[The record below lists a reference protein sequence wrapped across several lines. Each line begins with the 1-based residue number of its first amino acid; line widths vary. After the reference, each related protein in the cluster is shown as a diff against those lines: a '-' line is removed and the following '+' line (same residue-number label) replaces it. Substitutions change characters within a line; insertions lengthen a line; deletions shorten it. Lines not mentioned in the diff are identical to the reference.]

1 MYLRL
6 INVKAIERQRD
17 SYILVINN
25 RYEKMGESLYRINKD
40 ALEIIRNL
48 NGTKTFDDL
57 VDMMISCHLEKKEQA
72 KYKLNN
78 FLNELEKNPGISV
91 EYLKKTN
98 PIEIPILGNGKTQY
112 PSAISVE
119 ITHRCNAKCLHCYGE
134 YCATN
139 AFKDNTEEIKKLL
152 KDARKAGTRVVE
164 FTGGE
169 VTCHPR
175 FLEILNEAYNLDY
188 SLVSILSNGLFWN
201 KELFA
206 LIAEH
211 KEQTVVQIDLH
222 GDNDDYINWFMGTQI
237 PNITHRVKD
246 TIMRINNSGILMRV
260 VTMVTPQ
267 NIDQIENI
275 AGWVKEAG
283 IETYGI
289 SAITPMGRADLEDKN
304 NLLLKTLEQHERVGK
319 VIENI
324 NTLYGKGFLYK
335 IKDGNSN
342 AKNCGAFTSNP
353 SITPEGEIKFC
364 AMDNQTVI
372 KSLGN
377 VFKED
382 IGQLFSNNYQLMNM
396 IRGIQAPDYTSKEC
410 SGCEKKYFCSYC
422 IIRGLVA
429 AKEKGFENC
438 AWYSQYIPNEF
449 RRLLI

>member
-188 SLVSILSNGLFWN
+188 AMLLENDYLYEDKTGLENLKIFGLYFGYYVKDYKKYSDSLNITEHLLKRVSTYSKGMKRKLSILIVILINSEIIYLDEPTSGVDPLSRVEIRKIIQKL
-201 KELFA
+201 KEEGKTI
-206 LIAEH
+206 LITSH
-211 KEQTVVQIDLH
+211 DLSEIEKSA
-222 GDNDDYINWFMGTQI
+222 DY
-237 PNITHRVKD
+237 
-246 TIMRINNSGILMRV
+246 
-260 VTMVTPQ
+260 VTM
-267 NIDQIENI
+267 IEN
-275 AGWVKEAG
+275 GKVVFN
-283 IETYGI
+283 
-289 SAITPMGRADLEDKN
+289 EDIDNIKGT
-304 NLLLKTLEQHERVGK
+304 TLEE
-319 VIENI
+319 
-324 NTLYGKGFLYK
+324 F
-335 IKDGNSN
+335 
-342 AKNCGAFTSNP
+342 
-353 SITPEGEIKFC
+353 
-364 AMDNQTVI
+364 
-372 KSLGN
+372 KS
-377 VFKED
+377 KRM
-382 IGQLFSNNYQLMNM
+382 S
-396 IRGIQAPDYTSKEC
+396 
-410 SGCEKKYFCSYC
+410 
-422 IIRGLVA
+422 
-429 AKEKGFENC
+429 
-438 AWYSQYIPNEF
+438 
-449 RRLLI
+449 